1 MNIGR
6 LFRTLRHLKPIQ
18 VVARFWN
25 KMPRCRPAQNPLPT
39 RGVCPQTAFPRYY
52 PCWDG
57 GTAFTFLHETHAVRS
72 PADWNNPAWPK
83 LWLYN
88 LHYFD
93 CLRSV
98 QTTSHGT
105 SHIAISEVPCNSADA
120 ASGLL
125 VRWMEENPVGRGN
138 GWEPYPISLRVV
150 NWIKWLVSGEARTLP
165 SDLRARM
172 ERSLCVQVRYL
183 RKRLEYH
190 LLANHLLAN
199 AKALVFAGT
208 YFAGAEAEGWL
219 RKGMALY
226 RRELPEQV
234 LADGVHFERSAM
246 YHAIIQEDLIDCFN
260 LTGDAFFSPWIGR
273 MRAGLALLT
282 GPDGKLTKFN
292 DAAEGIALPPEE
304 LQMYADRLGEAAS
317 RRFIGTTGVSPVAH
331 RPVAASCDPPVRS
344 SGIVRMEAGAYVV
357 LAKTGAIGP
366 SYQPGHA
373 HADTWTFELWKDGV
387 KAVTDTGCSTY
398 VPGPVRSYERG
409 TRAHNTVV
417 VDGRDSSEVW
427 ASHRVGRRFD
437 PASHCREFKLT
448 AEGLLGVDEVGGH
461 GVHDVEIRFH
471 LVPGAAVEV
480 SCAGERSEEPCEVAE
495 GFGLRVPARCIVFRS
510 HVELP
515 ARFEWRVR

>member
-1 MNIGR
+1 MNVGR
-6 LFRTLRHLKPIQ
+6 LLRTVRHLKPIQ

-25 KMPRCRPAQNPLPT
+25 KLPRRRPARNSLPV

-57 GTAFTFLHETHAVRS
+57 GTSFTFLHETHDVRT

-93 CLRSV
+93 FLRSA
-98 QTTSHGT
+98 QNTLPAT
-105 SHIAISEVPCNSADA
+105 SHIAISDVPRS
-120 ASGLL
+120 SGDGVAELL
-125 VRWMEENPVGRGN
+125 DRWLEENPVGRGN

-150 NWIKWLVSGEARTLP
+150 NWIKWLVSGAGATTGT
-165 SDLRARM
+165 DLRARL

-226 RRELPEQV
+226 RKQLSEQV
-234 LADGVHFERSAM
+234 LSDGVHFERSAM
-246 YHAIIQEDLIDCFN
+246 YHTIILEDLLDCFN
-260 LTGDAFFSPWIGR
+260 LTGDAFFVPWIER
-273 MRAGLALLT
+273 MHAGLALLT
-282 GPDGKLTKFN
+282 GPDGRIAKFN
-292 DAAEGIALPPEE
+292 DAVEGIALAPAE
-304 LQMYADRLGEAAS
+304 LQAYADQLGRGALGERALPLGKAAS
-317 RRFIGTTGVSPVAH
+317 RRFGCDK
-331 RPVAASCDPPVRS
+331 CDPPAGG

-357 LAKTGAIGP
+357 LAKTGEIGP

-398 VPGPVRSYERG
+398 VVGAVRSYERS

-437 PASHCREFKLT
+437 PAAHRREFRLGPD
-448 AEGLLGVDEVGGH
+448 GLVGVDEVGGH

-471 LVPGAAVEV
+471 LLPGAPVEV
-480 SCAGERSEEPCEVAE
+480 CCTGERSEEACEIAE
-495 GFGLRVPARCIVFRS
+495 GFGLRVPARCVVFRS
-510 HVELP
+510 RVELP
-515 ARFEWRVR
+515 ARFEWSVR

>member
-6 LFRTLRHLKPIQ
+6 LFRTVRHLKPIQ
-18 VVARFWN
+18 VAARFWN
-25 KMPRCRPAQNPLPT
+25 KVPRRRPAETPLPA

-57 GTAFTFLHETHAVRS
+57 GTAFTFLHETHEVRT

-93 CLRSV
+93 CLR
-98 QTTSHGT
+98 GT
-105 SHIAISEVPCNSADA
+105 SHIAISDVPRDRVDGAT
-120 ASGLL
+120 GLL
-125 VRWMEENPVGRGN
+125 VRWMAENPVGRGN

-150 NWIKWLVSGEARTLP
+150 NWIKWLVSGAGAPVGT
-165 SDLRARM
+165 DLRARM

-208 YFAGAEAEGWL
+208 YFAGSEAESLL
-219 RKGMALY
+219 RKGMDLY
-226 RRELPEQV
+226 RRQLPEQI
-234 LADGVHFERSAM
+234 LADGIHFERSAM
-246 YHAIIQEDLIDCFN
+246 YHAIIFEDLLDCFN
-260 LTGDAFFSPWIGR
+260 LTGDMFFVPWIER
-273 MRAGLALLT
+273 MRTGLDLLT
-282 GPDGKLTKFN
+282 GPDGRLAKFN
-292 DAAEGIALPPEE
+292 DAAEGIALSPAE
-304 LQMYADRLGEAAS
+304 LQAYAERLGEAAS
-317 RRFIGTTGVSPVAH
+317 RRFTGTTGVSPVAPP
-331 RPVAASCDPPVRS
+331 PVAASCDPPVGG
-344 SGIVRMEAGAYVV
+344 SGFVRMEAGAYVV
-357 LAKTGAIGP
+357 LAKTGEIGP

-373 HADTWTFELWKDGV
+373 HADTWTFELWKDGA

-398 VPGPVRSYERG
+398 VPGAVRSYERG

-437 PASHCREFKLT
+437 PAGHRRAFSLT
-448 AEGLLGVDEVGGH
+448 EEGLSGVDEVGGR

-471 LVPGAAVEV
+471 LMPGAAVEV
-480 SCAGERSEEPCEVAE
+480 SCAGERSEESCEIAE
-495 GFGLRVPARCIVFRS
+495 GFGLRVPARCVVFRS
-510 HVELP
+510 RVTLP

>member
-1 MNIGR
+1 MDIGR
-6 LFRTLRHLKPIQ
+6 LLRTVRYLKPIQ
-18 VVARFWN
+18 VVARLWN
-25 KMPRCRPAQNPLPT
+25 KVPRRRPAQDPLPA
-39 RGVCPQTAFPRYY
+39 RAVQAQTVFPRYY

-57 GTAFTFLHETHAVRS
+57 GTAFTFLHETHDVRTS
-72 PADWNNPAWPK
+72 ADWNNPAWPK

-93 CLRSV
+93 FLRAPSL
-98 QTTSHGT
+98 
-105 SHIAISEVPCNSADA
+105 IRISDVPRSSADGVA
-120 ASGLL
+120 GLL
-125 VRWMEENPVGRGN
+125 DRWIEENPVGVGN

-208 YFAGAEAEGWL
+208 FFGGAEAEGWL
-219 RKGMALY
+219 RKGMDLY
-226 RRELPEQV
+226 RRQLPEQV

-246 YHAIIQEDLIDCFN
+246 YHAIILEDLLDCFN
-260 LTGDAFFSPWIGR
+260 LTGDAFFAPWIGR
-273 MRAGLALLT
+273 MCAGAALLT
-282 GPDGKLTKFN
+282 GPDGRFAKFN
-292 DAAEGIALPPEE
+292 DAAEGIALAPAE
-304 LQMYADRLGEAAS
+304 LQAYAERLGEAAFRRVGRDKRDRS
-317 RRFIGTTGVSPVAH
+317 RSGRDK
-331 RPVAASCDPPVRS
+331 RDPPTGE
-344 SGIVRMEAGAYVV
+344 SGFVRMEAGAYVV
-357 LAKTGAIGP
+357 LAKTGEIGP

-373 HADTWTFELWKDGV
+373 HADTWTFELWKDGA

-398 VPGPVRSYERG
+398 VPGAVRSYERG

-437 PASHCREFKLT
+437 PAAHRREFHLGPDGLT
-448 AEGLLGVDEVGGH
+448 GVDEVGGR

-471 LVPGAAVEV
+471 LVPGARVEV
-480 SCAGERSEEPCEVAE
+480 VCAGERQEEACEIAE
-495 GFGLRVPARCIVFRS
+495 GFGLRVPARCVVFRS
-510 HVELP
+510 RVELP
-515 ARFEWRVR
+515 ARFEWSVR